1 MTKSHKSDVWI
12 TEHGHYTDIGIN
24 FDYSIHHRVNDNDYL
39 VGTLGAALAEYA
51 VFQDKASFL
60 YFCALLMSGKVL
72 VEATLQNDGSII
84 PQRIFNPEVGTEK
97 CLALFTNIREISTC
111 SKTTYLYIEF
121 MRVYDWIKSHM
132 NDIDIITFDLLTEN
146 RMAAFRVGTVVNSME
161 NLLSLSR
168 KYSKS
173 TVIKLAR
180 DYSLIEHSPKK
191 STVLN

>member
-1 MTKSHKSDVWI
+1 MTKSRKSDVWT
-12 TEHGHYTDIGIN
+12 TERGHYTDTEID

-39 VGTLGAALAEYA
+39 SGTLGAALAECA

-72 VEATLQNDGSII
+72 VDASLQDDGSII

-97 CLALFTNIREISTC
+97 CLALFTNIREISAC

-121 MRVYDWIKSHM
+121 MWVYDWIKSHM

-146 RMAAFRVGTVVNSME
+146 RNAAFHVDRLVNAME

-180 DYSLIEHSPKK
+180 DYSLAEHSPKK
-191 STVLN
+191 VQY